1 VANKLVDQLG
11 TLDDAVAE
19 AKKLAGIADD
29 EAVERLILPEP
40 KSFFEE
46 LLMGPSVE
54 SSARTMVKREIGT
67 AAPGLLDLL
76 GEATRLGKLFSEP
89 AVTVMP
95 FRVRI
100 R

>member
-1 VANKLVDQLG
+1 
-11 TLDDAVAE
+11 VAE
-19 AKKLAGIADD
+19 AKKLAGLGEND
-29 EAVERLILPEP
+29 AVERLILPEP

-46 LLMGPSVE
+46 LLMGPSLE
-54 SSARTMVKREIGT
+54 ASAGRALKRELQAT
-67 AAPGLLDLL
+67 TPGLFDVLDD
-76 GEATRLGKLFSEP
+76 ASRLPRLFREP